1 MDLLCIQGQLSQA
14 SQGYKVRLCLKNQ
27 YECLVQTDVFHHD
40 LFMHICNM
48 LCFQSFPAHCGPPY
62 SLPNSTGSS
71 SSPCLSP
78 FFFLCSLK
86 KKKSL
91 YKAPGLYFV
100 IATEHCQ
107 VQLPFTITLDNVD
120 AEKLLTLERRRILF
134 ISRGA
139 RHTRQLASC
148 PPPTAQ
154 VSPALCPS
162 LPELPAH
169 LGRVHKHLPSISLPG
184 SFGNQWVACL

>member
-1 MDLLCIQGQLSQA
+1 MCFIMISSCI
-14 SQGYKVRLCLKNQ
+14 YVTCF
-27 YECLVQTDVFHHD
+27 VFNH
-40 LFMHICNM
+40 
-48 LCFQSFPAHCGPPY
+48 
-62 SLPNSTGSS
+62 SLPIAVHHIPFPTLLAPLPPPVCPLSS
-71 SSPCLSP
+71 
-78 FFFLCSLK
+78 FFVHL

-100 IATEHCQ
+100 IATERCQ
-107 VQLPFTITLDNVD
+107 VQLPFTITLDDVD

-139 RHTRQLASC
+139 QHTRQLASC

-162 LPELPAH
+162 LPEFPAH